1 MQTFSRLLMAA
12 SLWTLVACQTAPPL
26 PPADALPAP
35 DLTVQGTYP
44 PLEGRPALSRD
55 AIDRQV
61 LSHLMTEGEFRWDMV
76 DDHTRWS
83 ALVRT
88 DSIVS
93 IGYQP
98 EGFQGLA
105 EHIHEVD
112 VQDPAWRA
120 VREALIDFVVTQ
132 TNLRN
137 GQALAA
143 RDLLAFGESPLPY
156 FNIKV
161 WDYELLAQLRRMK
174 VVRYAEPMG
183 YGTET
188 DFSRSESGCD
198 GNPAENIPPA
208 DYTTIAPG
216 AKVSWNFASMNIQG
230 AWQQSTGNNI
240 TVGLIDTGLSP
251 DQDKLNGGFA
261 SGYSTNRFRQKYGTF
276 VTGWWWWAS
285 VDGPND
291 DCGHGTSM
299 AGVIAAPRTASG
311 SAVGVAYEANLVS
324 YRGTDDVVINESREK
339 DGVSD
344 ALYALGSRSDVR
356 IISMSLGDVFYSGQV
371 NDAVQYAY
379 NQGKLIFAAA
389 GTSLSW
395 TSWWGVIFPAN
406 LSTTVAVTGV
416 KTGSSL
422 QRCDICHDG
431 SQVDFVVEMQDA
443 NDANRLPITLAQS
456 GDAPGRVG
464 GSSVATATTAG
475 IAALVWAVNPGQ
487 NRSQV
492 LQRMKEAS
500 QFYPSRN
507 GSFGWG
513 KIDAQAAVA
522 AVQ

>member
-1 MQTFSRLLMAA
+1 MHASLRLMAA
-12 SLWTLVACQTAPPL
+12 AGLLALAACQTDTPL
-26 PPADALPAP
+26 PPEAALPVP
-35 DLTVQGTYP
+35 DLTVVGTYP
-44 PLEGRPALSRD
+44 SLDGRPALSRD
-55 AIDRQV
+55 AINRQV
-61 LSHLMTEGEFRWDMV
+61 LAQLITHDEFRWDMV
-76 DDHTRWS
+76 DDHARWS
-83 ALVRT
+83 AAVRT
-88 DSIVS
+88 DSILS

-98 EGFQGLA
+98 EGFANLA
-105 EHIHEVD
+105 DRIHEVD

-132 TNLRN
+132 TNARS
-137 GQALAA
+137 GQRYEA

-161 WDYELLAQLRRMK
+161 WDYDIMAQLRRMK
-174 VVRYAEPMG
+174 VVRYVEPMG
-183 YGTET
+183 YGTEQ
-188 DFSRSESGCD
+188 DMSRSGSGCD
-198 GNPAENIPPA
+198 GNGPENIPA
-208 DYTTIAPG
+208 SYYTTVAPG
-216 AKVSWNFASMNIQG
+216 AKVSWNYASMNIEG
-230 AWQQSTGNNI
+230 AWQHSTGDNI

-251 DQDKLNGGFA
+251 DQDKLNSNFA
-261 SGYSTNRFRQKYGTF
+261 SGLSTGRFRQKFGTF

-299 AGVIAAPRTASG
+299 AGVIAAPRTSAG
-311 SAVGVAYEANLVS
+311 STVGVAYEANLVS

-344 ALYALGSRSDVR
+344 AFYALGSRSDVK
-356 IISMSLGDVFYSGQV
+356 IISLSLGDVFYSGQV

-389 GTSLSW
+389 GTSLTW

-422 QRCDICHDG
+422 QRCDVCHDG

-456 GDAPGRVG
+456 GNVPSRVG

-475 IAALVWAVNPGQ
+475 VAALVWAVNPGQ
-487 NRSQV
+487 TRAQV

-500 QFYPSRN
+500 QFYPGRN

-513 KIDAQAAVA
+513 KIDAQAAVT